1 MLIKTT
7 RTAVLTVA
15 ALTRLFDKEEGC
27 CPYCCAECWVLQD
40 MYRKDLLDKTV
51 TQAPP
56 RMYKNVDWWDPEQKA
71 VNRTLLTSQWLKF
84 VCDHGLGQEAEAEDA
99 YVEETS
105 EQPGLD
111 KLV

>member
-15 ALTRLFDKEEGC
+15 ALDLLADQEEGC
-27 CPYCCAECWVLQD
+27 CPTCGSFCWVLQD
-40 MYRKDLLDKTV
+40 MYHLDLLDKTV
-51 TQAPP
+51 IQAPE
-56 RMYKNVDWWDPEQKA
+56 RMYQDSDWWD
-71 VNRTLLTSQWLKF
+71 NRQNTVKRTWLTSQWLKF
-84 VCDHGLGQEAEAEDA
+84 SCDHGLGQEAEAEDA

-111 KLV
+111 KLG